1 MRTDG
6 AVPATMQ
13 AAVIDA
19 FGGPERLVP
28 RGVPVPAV
36 GPRDVL
42 VRLDTAGV
50 GVWDAKAR
58 RGEWASGHDVFPK
71 ILGAEGSG
79 TIAALGD
86 DVVGLQVGD
95 AVYCYG
101 YSRAKSGCYAEY
113 AALSADHVAPMPRT
127 LDFREAGAVPV
138 AGITALAGIDDVLA
152 LQPGQTLLVHGATA
166 GVGTMAVQF
175 AKRRGARVI
184 ATANG
189 GEGVQLLR
197 TLGADEAVDTERD
210 DALAIARRIAPG
222 GVDAIL
228 ALAGGSP
235 LEHGLDTLRPG
246 GMLAYPNGVDV
257 PHRDGLQAIAFNG
270 VPNPAT
276 FARLSAI
283 IDEAPFTVPISA
295 TYSLDEAAEAHRRLE
310 RGHVLGKIILVID
323 ATENAVEKVA

>member
-1 MRTDG
+1 
-6 AVPATMQ
+6 MQ
-13 AAVIDA
+13 AVVIDA

-58 RGEWASGHDVFPK
+58 RGQWSSGHDVFPN

-79 TIAALGD
+79 TIAAMGD
-86 DVVGLQVGD
+86 AVVGLQVGD
-95 AVYCYG
+95 AVYCYAYG
-101 YSRAKSGCYAEY
+101 RAKGGCYAEY
-113 AALSADHVAPMPRT
+113 AALLADHVAPMPRT

-189 GEGVQLLR
+189 GDGVQLLR
-197 TLGADEAVDTERD
+197 TLGADEAVDTQRD
-210 DALAIARRIAPG
+210 DALAIARRIAPR

-228 ALAGGSP
+228 ALAGGPP

-246 GMLAYPNGVDV
+246 GILAYPNGVDV
-257 PHRDGLQAIAFNG
+257 PHRDGLHAIAFNG
-270 VPNPAT
+270 IPNPAT

-310 RGHVLGKIILVID
+310 RGHVLGKIVLVID